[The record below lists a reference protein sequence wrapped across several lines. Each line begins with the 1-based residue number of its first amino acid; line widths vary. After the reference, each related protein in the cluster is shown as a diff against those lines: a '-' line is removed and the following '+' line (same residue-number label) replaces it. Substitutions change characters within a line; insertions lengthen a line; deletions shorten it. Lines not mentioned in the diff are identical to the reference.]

1 MALAFGHTWRVDADD
16 SLDEVQ
22 RTVDSLEA
30 YVRTLVG
37 ESATLERSSFS
48 EGRVV
53 ILWVT
58 PLNPSARSLAVVGHQ
73 WLQVEAGENGGC
85 WELGCTAEDVQL
97 ARAIIEAVISG
108 CVVELMS
115 LGRSEVQVT
124 LATGEVVT
132 ETGYGTGLGWLP
144 IPGWRKR
151 AKVVRYEP
159 YRAGDGVD

>member
-1 MALAFGHTWRVDADD
+1 MDADD
-16 SLDEVQ
+16 SLDEAQ

-30 YVRTLVG
+30 YVRSLVG
-37 ESATLERSSFS
+37 ESATIERSSFS
-48 EGRVV
+48 EGQVA

-58 PLNPSARSLAVVGHQ
+58 PLNSSARSLAVIGHQ
-73 WLQVEAGENGGC
+73 WLQVEAGESGGC
-85 WELGCTAEDVQL
+85 WELDYTAENVEF
-97 ARAIIEAVISG
+97 ARSIIEAVISG
-108 CVVELMS
+108 RVVELMS

>member
-1 MALAFGHTWRVDADD
+1 VGADD
-16 SLDEVQ
+16 SLGEVQ
-22 RTVDSLEA
+22 RTVESFEA

-37 ESATLERSSFS
+37 ESATIERSSFS

-58 PLNPSARSLAVVGHQ
+58 PLNPSARRLAVVGQQ
-73 WLQVEAGENGGC
+73 WLQIEAGEYGEC
-85 WELGCTAEDVQL
+85 WELAYTAEDVQL
-97 ARAIIEAVISG
+97 ARAIVQAVIAG
-108 CVVELMS
+108 RVVELLS
-115 LGRSEVQVT
+115 LRRSEVQVT

-132 ETGYGTGLGWLP
+132 ETGYDTGLGWLP

-159 YRAGDGVD
+159 CRAGDGAD